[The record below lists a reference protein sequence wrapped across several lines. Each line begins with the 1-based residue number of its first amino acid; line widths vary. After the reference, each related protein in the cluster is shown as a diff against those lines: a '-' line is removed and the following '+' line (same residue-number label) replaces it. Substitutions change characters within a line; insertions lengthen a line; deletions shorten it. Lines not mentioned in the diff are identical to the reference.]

1 MSLNSTQKS
10 NKDLANRIIFTIL
23 ALIVCRFGSF
33 IPIAGIDSVALSSVA
48 EQNQSGILGM
58 FNMLSGGSLGRM
70 SIFALAIMP
79 YITASIIIQLMSIAY
94 KPLENLK
101 KEGEVGKRKIN
112 QLSRYLTVLLAS
124 FQAYGVAVSLEH
136 VVTNVGPV
144 VIIPGLFFKVTTVIT
159 LVVGTMFLM
168 WLGEQITG
176 RGIGNGSSL
185 IIFIGIVSGVP
196 SAIIS
201 MFELSRSGGLS
212 PIVVMAICLGV
223 IVIIAIIIFFE
234 KAQRK
239 VLVQYPKRQVGNKI
253 YGGDSTHMPLKLNT
267 SGVIPPIF
275 ASSILL
281 FPVTIA
287 NFSSN
292 NSEIMSLLTFH
303 LGHGKP
309 LYILLYV
316 ALIMFFSFFY
326 TAVVFNSEETA
337 NNLRK
342 YGAYIP
348 GKRPGKNTAEY
359 FDYLLTRL
367 TVIGGIYLSF
377 ICIVPEMLMNK
388 YAVSFALGGTS
399 FLIVVNVVLDTFVQI
414 QTHLFSSKYEGLIKK
429 MKLKN

>member
-1 MSLNSTQKS
+1 MNLNYSSKPS
-10 NKDLANRIIFTIL
+10 NDLSNRIIFTVL
-23 ALIVCRFGSF
+23 VLIVCRLGSF
-33 IPIAGIDSVALSSVA
+33 IPIAGINSIALDLIA

-79 YITASIIIQLMSIAY
+79 YITASIVIQLMSIAY

-101 KEGEVGKRKIN
+101 KEGESGRRKIN
-112 QLSRYLTVLLAS
+112 QLSRYLTVILAA
-124 FQAYGVAVSLEH
+124 FQAYGLAVSLEGMA
-136 VVTNVGPV
+136 TQSGPV
-144 VIIPGLFFKVTTVIT
+144 VIIPGLFFRITTVIT

-168 WLGEQITG
+168 WLGEQITA

-201 MFELSRSGGLS
+201 MFELSRKGAIS
-212 PIVVMAICLGV
+212 PIVAIGICVAV
-223 IVIIAIIIFFE
+223 IAMIGIIIFFE
-234 KAQRK
+234 RAQRR

-275 ASSILL
+275 ANALLL
-281 FPVTIA
+281 FPLTIA
-287 NFSSN
+287 NFSNEHSP
-292 NSEIMSLLTFH
+292 IMEWFVLN

-309 LYILLYV
+309 LYILMYV
-316 ALIMFFSFFY
+316 VFIISFSFLY
-326 TAVVFNSEETA
+326 TAVIFNSEETA

-342 YGAYIP
+342 YNAYLP
-348 GKRPGKNTAEY
+348 GKRPGKPTAEY

-367 TVIGGIYLSF
+367 TVLGGIYLS
-377 ICIVPEMLMNK
+377 IVCVLPEMLMNK
-388 YAVSFALGGTS
+388 YAVSFSLGGTS
-399 FLIVVNVVLDTFVQI
+399 FLIVVNVVLDTFAQV
-414 QTHLFSSKYEGLIKK
+414 QTHLFSSKYEGLVKK
-429 MKLKN
+429 MKLK

>member
-23 ALIVCRFGSF
+23 ALIVYRFGSF
-33 IPIAGIDSVALSSVA
+33 IPIAGIDSAALSSVA

-144 VIIPGLFFKVTTVIT
+144 VIIPGLFFNVTTVIT

-168 WLGEQITG
+168 WLSEQITG

-253 YGGDSTHMPLKLNT
+253 YGDDSTHMPLKLNT

-316 ALIMFFSFFY
+316 VLIMFFSFFY

-348 GKRPGKNTAEY
+348 GKRPGRNTAEY

-367 TVIGGIYLSF
+367 TVIGCIYLSF

-388 YAVSFALGGTS
+388 YAVSFSLGGTS